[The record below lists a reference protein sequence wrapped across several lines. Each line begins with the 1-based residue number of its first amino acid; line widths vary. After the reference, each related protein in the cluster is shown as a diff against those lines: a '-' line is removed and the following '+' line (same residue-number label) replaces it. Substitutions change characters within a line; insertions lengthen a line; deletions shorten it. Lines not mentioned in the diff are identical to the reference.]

1 MYNETRGLVNSTVRF
16 VKNMDNVI
24 LVLLIIGV
32 IGFFFGMT
40 KIRYLLATG
49 EVNNFNIMSA
59 TNLSQK
65 AQSLK
70 KQAISGFAVF
80 GVSILG
86 MLVIVSI
93 YGPIKG

>member
-1 MYNETRGLVNSTVRF
+1 
-16 VKNMDNVI
+16 MDNVI

-32 IGFFFGMT
+32 IGFFIGMV
-40 KIRYLLATG
+40 KMRRLLATG

-65 AQSLK
+65 AQSIK
-70 KQAISGFAVF
+70 KQALSGFVVF
-80 GVSILG
+80 GASIIG
-86 MLVIVSI
+86 MLVVVSI

>member
-1 MYNETRGLVNSTVRF
+1 
-16 VKNMDNVI
+16 MDNVI

-32 IGFFFGMT
+32 IGFFFGMA
-40 KIRYLLATG
+40 KMRRLLATG

-65 AQSLK
+65 AQLLK